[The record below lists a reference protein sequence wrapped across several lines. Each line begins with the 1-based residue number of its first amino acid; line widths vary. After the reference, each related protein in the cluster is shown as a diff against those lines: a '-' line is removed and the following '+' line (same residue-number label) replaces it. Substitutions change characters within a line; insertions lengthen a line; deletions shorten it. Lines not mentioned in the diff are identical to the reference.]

1 MAGEAD
7 LRKASLKDLLE
18 VDLEMKV
25 DESILMQLTLD
36 SQFFKNRHKE
46 RLLEAKK

>member
-1 MAGEAD
+1 MRIKHARDEKQMAGEAD

-25 DESILMQLTLD
+25 DESMMM
-36 SQFFKNRHKE
+36 
-46 RLLEAKK
+46 